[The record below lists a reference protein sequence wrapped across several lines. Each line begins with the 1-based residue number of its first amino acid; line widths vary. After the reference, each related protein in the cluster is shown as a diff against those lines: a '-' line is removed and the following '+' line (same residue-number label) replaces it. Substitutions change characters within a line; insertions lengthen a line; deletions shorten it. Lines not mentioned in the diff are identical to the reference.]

1 MGDRKKQ
8 ALVFICKQTSKN
20 HIDKFSSFQQIKGK
34 IMSFLSFLDEHFPEM
49 SEEEK
54 QALKMEAFN
63 LPLQP
68 YESTQLRDFYE
79 NVQNLH

>member
-1 MGDRKKQ
+1 
-8 ALVFICKQTSKN
+8 
-20 HIDKFSSFQQIKGK
+20 
-34 IMSFLSFLDEHFPEM
+34 MSFLSFLDEHFPEM

-63 LPLQP
+63 LPLQT
-68 YESTQLRDFYE
+68 YESTQLKDFYE